1 MSSEHIAATT
11 SDQSADRKF
20 ATPSRYGVDARNAT
34 ESQPRKG
41 EIRLSF
47 GYFYV
52 VLLWGKE
59 RRSMA
64 RFREDRKRY
73 PVVTAA
79 NMPVLILVWSMIFMA
94 TSFAAVGSLKL
105 LVYLFG

>member
-1 MSSEHIAATT
+1 MPEHLAATT
-11 SDQSADRKF
+11 SGQPADCKL
-20 ATPSRYGVDARNAT
+20 ATPSRYGFDTRT
-34 ESQPRKG
+34 TTGSPPRKG

-79 NMPVLILVWSMIFMA
+79 NMPVLILVWSLIFMA
-94 TSFAAVGSLKL
+94 MSFAALGSLKL